1 MTDQRPPRLVA
12 DERAT
17 LLALLQYHRESFV
30 RKVAGIDDA
39 TAARSPVA
47 SGTSLLWLTKHLAGA
62 ESAWF
67 LIRFAGQE
75 VELPDEKVQPGDTV
89 EAAVNN
95 YRQVWARVAPIVEH
109 GDLDAVCRRPG
120 AQPQCNLRWIISHM
134 LEETARHAGH
144 ADILRELIDGST
156 GR

>member
-1 MTDQRPPRLVA
+1 M
-12 DERAT
+12 
-17 LLALLQYHRESFV
+17 LALLQYHRESFV
-30 RKVAGIDDA
+30 RKVVGIDDA
-39 TAARSPVA
+39 AAAQSPVV

-67 LIRFAGQE
+67 LIRFAGQD

-89 EAAVNN
+89 EAAVEN
-95 YRQVWARVAPIVEH
+95 YRQVWSRVAPIVEH
-109 GDLDAVCRRPG
+109 ADLDEVCRRPG
-120 AQPQCNLRWIISHM
+120 DQPQCNLRWIISHM

>member
-30 RKVAGIDDA
+30 RKVIGIDDA
-39 TAARSPVA
+39 TAAQSPVV

-67 LIRFAGQE
+67 LIRFAGQD

-89 EAAVNN
+89 EAAVEN

-109 GDLDAVCRRPG
+109 VDLDEVCRRPG
-120 AQPQCNLRWIISHM
+120 EQRQCNLRWIISHM

>member
-30 RKVAGIDDA
+30 RKVTGIDDA
-39 TAARSPVA
+39 TAAQSPVA

-75 VELPDEKVQPGDTV
+75 VESPDEKVQPGDTV

-109 GDLDAVCRRPG
+109 GDLDAVCRQPG
-120 AQPQCNLRWIISHM
+120 AQPQCNL
-134 LEETARHAGH
+134 
-144 ADILRELIDGST
+144 
-156 GR
+156 

>member
-17 LLALLQYHRESFV
+17 LLALLHYHRESFV
-30 RKVAGIDDA
+30 RKVVGVDDA
-39 TAARSPVA
+39 TAAQSPVS

-67 LIRFAGQE
+67 LIRFAGQD

-89 EAAVNN
+89 EAAVDH
-95 YRQVWARVAPIVEH
+95 YRQVWARVASIVEH